1 MFSSSFSLNKL
12 WHFGTVFKIRSETCR
27 TKAQFCQNLYMIKK
41 ESLPDR
47 PKFCGSASAVRH
59 LFWRLLISRQAC
71 FVNQVLNMWS
81 LEGHKNN
88 NFFEVL
94 NKKLP
99 SPPTLP
105 VLFGYS
111 RLRTHTHGVV
121 LFKLTM
127 VQYAKCQHWFKWRL
141 VAWST
146 SAHQLNRCWWIVVK
160 WIPWNKLIW
169 NFN

>member
-1 MFSSSFSLNKL
+1 MFSSPFSLNKL

-94 NKKLP
+94 NKKN
-99 SPPTLP
+99 
-105 VLFGYS
+105 
-111 RLRTHTHGVV
+111 
-121 LFKLTM
+121 
-127 VQYAKCQHWFKWRL
+127 
-141 VAWST
+141 ST
-146 SAHQLNRCWWIVVK
+146 VHQLCQCYLG
-160 WIPWNKLIW
+160 IPGWEHILMELFCLNSPWYSMPNVNIGSSEGLLLDQHRPIS
-169 NFN
+169 